1 MGKTQTE
8 ITTFMNTTTYEIILL
23 TIALFFCGYASWTD
37 IKTQKIPNLCSMCLI
52 YAGTL
57 GQLMGWFLGLTT
69 PLNITILFVM
79 SGVISIGFY
88 TFGIFS
94 PGDSKLFWGLCL
106 ILPSWWFGSIHE
118 VLRFPPVVIAFN
130 IIVPYTIVAIG
141 YLILKLVRVRG
152 TGAVLIYLIKASLNR
167 DTLLEKM
174 FGLLQFIL
182 IGAGLTYFFERM
194 GWQLD
199 RAMQLVLVLA
209 VFVGVQKVFGSL
221 LKTPTAVVIVLFSG
235 GWLLFKNAPSLGLLL
250 GGLVFLLGFYL
261 LIFVVAKQLVLQLAS
276 VAFDRMVEV
285 SDLRVGMILSEHIFK
300 KEQTDGRVYYEKQ
313 MGKSQQQG
321 GELIT
326 TDPVGLSAETISELK
341 SLMKENAFVHF
352 DNKIRI
358 QPAIR
363 FAPVIAIGGLL
374 TVLCK
379 GPFHLGVITLLDKF
393 F

>member
-1 MGKTQTE
+1 
-8 ITTFMNTTTYEIILL
+8 
-23 TIALFFCGYASWTD
+23 
-37 IKTQKIPNLCSMCLI
+37 
-52 YAGTL
+52 
-57 GQLMGWFLGLTT
+57 MGWFLGLTT
-69 PLNITILFVM
+69 PLNITILFVV
-79 SGVISIGFY
+79 SGVICIAFY

-106 ILPSWWFGSIHE
+106 ILPSWWFGPIQD
-118 VLRFPPVVIAFN
+118 LLMFPPVVLAFN

-174 FGLLQFIL
+174 FGLIQFIL
-182 IGAGLTYFFERM
+182 IGAGLSYLFNRL

-199 RAMQLVLVLA
+199 RAMQLMLVLSL
-209 VFVGVQKVFGSL
+209 FVGVQKMFGLL
-221 LKTPTAVVIVLFSG
+221 LKTPTAVVILLLFSG
-235 GWLLFKNAPSLGLLL
+235 WLMFKNAPSLGLLL

-285 SDLRVGMILSEHIFK
+285 SDLQVGMILSEHIFK
-300 KEQTDGRVYYEKQ
+300 KEQGDGQVYYEKQ
-313 MGKSQQQG
+313 IGKSQQQG

-341 SLMKENAFVHF
+341 NLMKENAFVHF

-379 GPFHLGVITLLDKF
+379 GPFHLGIITLLNKF